1 MFVNVAI
8 KIFGKDAYQE
18 ASPPLDHPDMCSRTD
33 STMSIIGGVGICPL
47 VC

>member
-18 ASPPLDHPDMCSRTD
+18 ASPPLVHPDMCSRTD
-33 STMSIIGGVGICPL
+33 FTTSIIGGVGIRPL
-47 VC
+47 MY